1 MNNEIRDTNW
11 QANRLRIEFFQDM
24 VRSLDLIFERHIKVL
39 TKEIQNA
46 ILGMIFVDVEH
57 EFWPGIDQSSIKSIV
72 GGSVEEVDL
81 FYQKFGWI
89 KTKELHSFHADNARL
104 TLAFMAEELKT
115 RKNFIDDQDTRQ
127 RFLLWQQ
134 QGQAKAILRPEMGTV
149 SLTFTHPILQV
160 AELQV
165 LTYKSNSND
174 NLEKVA
180 VFSGLDRRFC
190 DDLVDLRK
198 FWSGG
203 SRRKSVSMVC
213 GTFGDSYAGEGGKGG
228 WSTGYEAFSVAES
241 FDLKFQRLGIPIQGL
256 QMRFVKENW
265 DYS

>member
-1 MNNEIRDTNW
+1 MDNEIRDSNLQTN
-11 QANRLRIEFFQDM
+11 RRRREYFQDM
-24 VRSLDLIFERHIKVL
+24 VHSLDTIFESHSKVL

-46 ILGMIFVDVEH
+46 ILGMIFVDVEL
-57 EFWPGIDQSSIKSIV
+57 EFWPDIDQSSLKSIV
-72 GGSVEEVDL
+72 AGSFEEGDL
-81 FYQKFGWI
+81 FYRKFGWI

-115 RKNFIDDQDTRQ
+115 RKDFIDDQDTRQ
-127 RFLLWQQ
+127 RFLQWTQN
-134 QGQAKAILRPEMGTV
+134 GKADRILQPWAGTV
-149 SLTFTHPILQV
+149 RAIFTHSVLKV

-165 LTYKSNSND
+165 LTYKSDSND

-190 DDLVDLRK
+190 DDLIDLRK

-203 SRRKSVSMVC
+203 SRRKSVPMAC

-228 WSTGYEAFSVAES
+228 WSRGYEAFSMAEG
-241 FDLKFQRLGIPIQGL
+241 FDHRFQRLGIPIQGL
-256 QMRFVKENW
+256 QMRFKSDNW